1 MAGRLMRPVPTL
13 LMLLACGF
21 AMAQSGGDPTRP
33 AIEDKPAP
41 SQVDQTAAPVS
52 SGLQSIIRRKNSK
65 PAAII
70 NGEYIE
76 LGGRLGEAKLTRV
89 EDGYVVM
96 TNPAGAKEILVLT
109 PGVEKKMNNKET
121 AKKAVTQ
128 PRMKKSTPARS
139 E

>member
-1 MAGRLMRPVPTL
+1 MAGRLTHPASGLFM
-13 LMLLACGF
+13 LMACAF

-41 SQVDQTAAPVS
+41 SQVDQAAAPVS

-76 LGGRLGEAKLTRV
+76 LGGRLGEAKLTNV

-109 PGVEKKMNNKET
+109 PGVEKKMNHKET
-121 AKKAVTQ
+121 ARTAITKPQK
-128 PRMKKSTPARS
+128 KKSTPARA